1 MSKMKV
7 LRQDWFDRYVA
18 AMLQI
23 EPRLAPDDIWD
34 EAWELYESR
43 GHEDPAAVARQMARV
58 DGAPKEEF
66 ILGVNTPAWMTP
78 GAAVPPG
85 WRFEHGRWRND

>member
-1 MSKMKV
+1 MSKVKA
-7 LRQDWFDRYVA
+7 LREDWFDRYVA

-23 EPRLAPDDIWD
+23 EPRLSPDDIWD

-43 GHEDPAAVARQMARV
+43 GHEDPAAVARQIARV
-58 DGAPKEEF
+58 DEVPQEEL

-85 WRFEHGRWRND
+85 WRFEDGRWRND